1 MKTLVCRC
9 GGAARVRVSDH
20 VAPSWDG
27 KNLYSLECEK
37 CHNHTSWFENQKRL
51 HEVWKEFYGK
61 EIDI

>member
-1 MKTLVCRC
+1 M
-9 GGAARVRVSDH
+9 RVSDH

-37 CHNHTSWFENQKRL
+37 CHNHTSWFENQKKL